1 MLVSAFLKNNFIINV
16 VHVLLLMDNYVA
28 VNSDTLHEFQFN
40 FFVFAMKVHEK
51 TKAHQW
57 RVFVMDTN
65 MTKLLQSDRRYYFFL
80 HVKLCRAFVETIQKW
95 KIKIALRK
103 SNSPWY
109 LTSTTRSL
117 FTCYGISNFN
127 LTK

>member
-65 MTKLLQSDRRYYFFL
+65 MTKTTPIRSSVLFFFYMLSYAELLW
-80 HVKLCRAFVETIQKW
+80 KLS
-95 KIKIALRK
+95 K
-103 SNSPWY
+103 SEK
-109 LTSTTRSL
+109 L
-117 FTCYGISNFN
+117 
-127 LTK
+127 K

>member
-1 MLVSAFLKNNFIINV
+1 
-16 VHVLLLMDNYVA
+16 MDNYVA

-65 MTKLLQSDRRYYFFL
+65 MTKLFQSDRRYYFF
-80 HVKLCRAFVETIQKW
+80 
-95 KIKIALRK
+95 
-103 SNSPWY
+103 
-109 LTSTTRSL
+109 
-117 FTCYGISNFN
+117 FTCKVMQSFCGNYPKVKN
-127 LTK
+127 

>member
-65 MTKLLQSDRRYYFFL
+65 MRNYSNQIVGIFFFL
-80 HVKLCRAFVETIQKW
+80 HVKLCRAFVETIQK
-95 KIKIALRK
+95 
-103 SNSPWY
+103 
-109 LTSTTRSL
+109 
-117 FTCYGISNFN
+117 
-127 LTK
+127 

>member
-1 MLVSAFLKNNFIINV
+1 
-16 VHVLLLMDNYVA
+16 MDNYVA

-65 MTKLLQSDRRYYFFL
+65 MTKLLQSDRRYYFFFYML
-80 HVKLCRAFVETIQKW
+80 SYAELLWKLS
-95 KIKIALRK
+95 K
-103 SNSPWY
+103 SEK
-109 LTSTTRSL
+109 L
-117 FTCYGISNFN
+117 
-127 LTK
+127 K

>member
-1 MLVSAFLKNNFIINV
+1 
-16 VHVLLLMDNYVA
+16 MDNYVA

-65 MTKLLQSDRRYYFFL
+65 MTKLLQSDRRYYFFFL
-80 HVKLCRAFVETIQKW
+80 HLWKLYFFFFTFVETIQK
-95 KIKIALRK
+95 
-103 SNSPWY
+103 
-109 LTSTTRSL
+109 
-117 FTCYGISNFN
+117 
-127 LTK
+127 

>member
-1 MLVSAFLKNNFIINV
+1 MLVSAFWKNNFIINV

-28 VNSDTLHEFQFN
+28 VNSIHYTNFSSIFLFLPWKYMRRQKRINGVFSLWTL
-40 FFVFAMKVHEK
+40 
-51 TKAHQW
+51 TW
-57 RVFVMDTN
+57 RNYSNQIVGII
-65 MTKLLQSDRRYYFFL
+65 FFL

>member
-1 MLVSAFLKNNFIINV
+1 
-16 VHVLLLMDNYVA
+16 MDNYVA

-65 MTKLLQSDRRYYFFL
+65 MTKLLQSDRRYYFF
-80 HVKLCRAFVETIQKW
+80 F
-95 KIKIALRK
+95 
-103 SNSPWY
+103 
-109 LTSTTRSL
+109 
-117 FTCYGISNFN
+117 FTCKVMQSFCGNYPKVKN
-127 LTK
+127 

>member
-1 MLVSAFLKNNFIINV
+1 
-16 VHVLLLMDNYVA
+16 MDNYVA

-65 MTKLLQSDRRYYFFL
+65 MTKTTPIRSSVLFFFL
-80 HVKLCRAFVETIQKW
+80 HVKLCRAFVETIQK
-95 KIKIALRK
+95 
-103 SNSPWY
+103 
-109 LTSTTRSL
+109 
-117 FTCYGISNFN
+117 
-127 LTK
+127 